1 MSTITAL
8 LANAAQ
14 LPVADRLELIDAIW
28 ATLPDEALPPLSDEW
43 MDEICKRSAELAA
56 GTAKTVS
63 WEVVRSEAM
72 ARLGKAPESAQGD

>member
-43 MDEICKRSAELAA
+43 MDEIRKRSAELAA

-72 ARLGKAPESAQGD
+72 ARLREGPN

>member
-28 ATLPDEALPPLSDEW
+28 ATLPDEALLPLSDEW
-43 MDEICKRSAELAA
+43 MDEIRKRSAELAA

-72 ARLGKAPESAQGD
+72 ARLRKSPENAQGD

>member
-43 MDEICKRSAELAA
+43 MDEIRKRSAELAA

-72 ARLGKAPESAQGD
+72 ARLRKSPENAQGD

>member
-43 MDEICKRSAELAA
+43 MDEIRKRSVELAA

-72 ARLGKAPESAQGD
+72 ARLRKSPESAQGD